1 MSKKKVSYT
10 IQLSENTHD
19 EFEKIHFRTGMTKK
33 AIIERLFVW
42 FSQQNEVIQSEVLGL
57 LPDSIRSDI
66 AARILERMS
75 NEKPDRKPV
84 EAKQT
89 R

>member
-10 IQLSENTHD
+10 IQLTEGTHD
-19 EFEKIHFRTGMTKK
+19 EFEKIHMRTGMTKK

-57 LPDSIRSDI
+57 LPESIRADI
-66 AARILERMS
+66 ATRILQRMTDES
-75 NEKPDRKPV
+75 KKASE
-84 EAKQT
+84 
-89 R
+89 